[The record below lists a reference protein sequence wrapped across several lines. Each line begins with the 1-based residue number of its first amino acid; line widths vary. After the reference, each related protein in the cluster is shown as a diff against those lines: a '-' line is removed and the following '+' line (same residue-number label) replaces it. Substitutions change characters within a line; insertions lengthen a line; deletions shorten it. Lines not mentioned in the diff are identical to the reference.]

1 MNYVGSLGY
10 YGWHFAWV
18 LLVIQVFVEASRY
31 FVVGQRIE
39 MEVMNAGGQQSTN
52 ALTDVTIIGLVLVAL
67 LLLVCV
73 VILPYYLGKLS
84 RRLPR
89 AVLSETSWPQALQSI
104 LRVKQLACLGVVIAA
119 IVCIFVPEGVIGTN
133 LGFFVVLG
141 SALSASVC
149 FAVQHKLATL
159 WRIPERYV
167 F

>member
-1 MNYVGSLGY
+1 MNYIGSLGY

-18 LLVIQVFVEASRY
+18 LLVIQVFVEASQY

-39 MEVMNAGGQQSTN
+39 MEILNTSNQQSAST
-52 ALTDVTIIGLVLVAL
+52 LSDVTILGLVLMTVL
-67 LLLVCV
+67 LFVCV
-73 VILPYYLGKLS
+73 VVLPYYLGKLS

-89 AVLSETSWPQALQSI
+89 AVLSETSWPQTHQSI
-104 LRVKQLACLGVVIAA
+104 LRVKQLACLGVVLAA

-133 LGFFVVLG
+133 LGFFVVLA
-141 SALSASVC
+141 SALCASIC
-149 FAVQHKLATL
+149 FALQHKLATL